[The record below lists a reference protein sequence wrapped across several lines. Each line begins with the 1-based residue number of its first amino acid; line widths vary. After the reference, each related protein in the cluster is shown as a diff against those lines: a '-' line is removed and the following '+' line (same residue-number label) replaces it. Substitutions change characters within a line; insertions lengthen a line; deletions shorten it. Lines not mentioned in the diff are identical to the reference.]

1 MSLQIYNTMTRSRE
15 PFVPLEPGKVKMYVC
30 GPTVYDYIHIGNARP
45 VIVFDVVRSYLEY
58 LGYDV
63 NYVVNFTDVDDK
75 LIRKARELNMEVPA
89 VAEKF
94 IAAYH
99 EDLTGLNV
107 PAASIN
113 PRVTESMDLII
124 DFIKDLVDKGYAYE
138 NDGDVF
144 YRTKMFKDYGQL
156 SGQNLEELQFGIRI
170 NVDERKEN
178 AEDFV
183 LWKAAK
189 PGEIYWSSPWGDG
202 RPGWHIECSAM
213 ARHYLGDTLDIHGGG
228 QDLQFPHHE
237 CECAQSEVITGKPLS
252 RYWMHNGYI
261 RIDNEKMSKSLG
273 NGILVKD
280 LRARHKPEALRYFML
295 STHYRN
301 PLNYNQE
308 TMSQAENSVERIAN
322 AVANVKHR
330 LSMAL
335 KGNEEVSAELQMKL
349 DGILRQFEEKMNDDF
364 NTPDA
369 ITAVFE
375 WVSEANLLLQ
385 RDVVNQAEL
394 QAVLQTFHSM
404 NSVLRIYSKPSEE
417 LLDDEI
423 EQLIAERV
431 EARKT
436 KNWGRADE
444 IRDLLA
450 AKGIVLEDTAQGM
463 RWRRK

>member
-1 MSLQIYNTMTRSRE
+1 M
-15 PFVPLEPGKVKMYVC
+15 
-30 GPTVYDYIHIGNARP
+30 
-45 VIVFDVVRSYLEY
+45 
-58 LGYDV
+58 
-63 NYVVNFTDVDDK
+63 
-75 LIRKARELNMEVPA
+75 
-89 VAEKF
+89 
-94 IAAYH
+94 
-99 EDLTGLNV
+99 
-107 PAASIN
+107 
-113 PRVTESMDLII
+113 
-124 DFIKDLVDKGYAYE
+124 
-138 NDGDVF
+138 
-144 YRTKMFKDYGQL
+144 

-237 CECAQSEVITGKPLS
+237 CECAQSEVITGKPLA

-280 LRARHKPEALRYFML
+280 LRVRHKPEALRYFML

-301 PLNYNQE
+301 PLNYNHE

-322 AVANVKHR
+322 AVANVQHR
-330 LSMAL
+330 LANAL
-335 KGNEEVSAELQMKL
+335 KGNEEVSAELQTKL
-349 DGILRQFEEKMNDDF
+349 DGILQQFVEKMDDDF

-375 WVSEANLLLQ
+375 WVSEANHLLQ

-394 QAVLQTFHSM
+394 QAVLHTFHSM
-404 NSVLRIYSKPSEE
+404 NNVLRIYSEPKEE

-450 AKGIVLEDTAQGM
+450 VKGIVLEDTAQGM

>member
-15 PFVPLEPGKVKMYVC
+15 LFVPLEPGKVKMYVC

-75 LIRKARELNMEVPA
+75 LIRKARELDMEVPA

-99 EDLTGLNV
+99 EDLAGLNV

-113 PRVTESMDLII
+113 PRVTESMELII
-124 DFIKDLVDKGYAYE
+124 DFIKDLVAKGYAYE
-138 NDGDVF
+138 NGGDVF
-144 YRTKMFKDYGQL
+144 YRTKKFKDYGQL

-189 PGEIYWSSPWGDG
+189 PGEIYWPSPWGDG

-237 CECAQSEVITGKPLS
+237 CECAQSEVVTGKPLS

-330 LSMAL
+330 LAIAL
-335 KGNEEVSAELQMKL
+335 EGNGEVSAELQMKL

-394 QAVLQTFHSM
+394 QALLQTFHSM
-404 NSVLRIYSKPSEE
+404 NSVLRIYSEPSEE

>member
-144 YRTKMFKDYGQL
+144 YRTKMFKEYGQL

-335 KGNEEVSAELQMKL
+335 KGNEAVSAELQMKL
-349 DGILRQFEEKMNDDF
+349 DGILQQFGEKMNDDF

-404 NSVLRIYSKPSEE
+404 NSVLRIYSEPSEE

>member
-385 RDVVNQAEL
+385 RDVVSQAEL

-404 NSVLRIYSKPSEE
+404 NSVLRIYSEPSEE

-444 IRDLLA
+444 IRNLLA

>member
-15 PFVPLEPGKVKMYVC
+15 LFVPLEPGKVKMYVC

-75 LIRKARELNMEVPA
+75 LIRKARELDMEVPA

-99 EDLTGLNV
+99 EDLAGLNV

-113 PRVTESMDLII
+113 PRVTESMELII
-124 DFIKDLVDKGYAYE
+124 DFIKDLVAKGYAYE

-144 YRTKMFKDYGQL
+144 YRTKKFKDYGQL

-237 CECAQSEVITGKPLS
+237 CECAQSEVVTGKPLS

-330 LSMAL
+330 LATAL
-335 KGNEEVSAELQMKL
+335 EGNGEVSAELQKKL
-349 DGILRQFEEKMNDDF
+349 DGILRKFEGKMNDDF

-404 NSVLRIYSKPSEE
+404 NSVLRIYSEPSEE